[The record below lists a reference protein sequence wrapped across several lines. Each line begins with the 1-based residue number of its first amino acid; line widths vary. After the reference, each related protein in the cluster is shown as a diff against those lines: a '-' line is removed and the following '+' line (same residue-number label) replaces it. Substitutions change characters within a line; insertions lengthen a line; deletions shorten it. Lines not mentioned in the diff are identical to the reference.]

1 MSAPFRYDRRFP
13 LDIAPA
19 DLWALLQCTDQYVEW
34 WSWLQTLDGGGLHV
48 GDVAAC
54 VVRAPLPYSLEFT
67 VRVEEVVPEASV
79 ATHVD
84 GDLHGPARLDIIPAG
99 SGCEARLSWE
109 LQLRDRVLRPLSS
122 VARPAMRW
130 AHDRVVD
137 VGLAEFRRRAIDG
150 HGRA

>member
-1 MSAPFRYDRRFP
+1 VSTPFRYDRRFP
-13 LDIAPA
+13 LDISPA
-19 DLWALLQCTDQYVEW
+19 DLWARLQRTDQYVEW

-48 GDVAAC
+48 GDVASC

-67 VRVEEVVPEASV
+67 VRVEEVVPEALV
-79 ATHVD
+79 ATHVG
-84 GDLHGPARLDIIPAG
+84 GDLEGPARLDITPAG

-109 LQLRDRVLRPLSS
+109 LQLRDRVLGPLSS

-137 VGLAEFRRRAIDG
+137 VGLHEFRRRAIDG
-150 HGRA
+150 HRSP

>member
-1 MSAPFRYDRRFP
+1 MSAPFRYDRHFP

-19 DLWALLQCTDQYVEW
+19 DLWALLQRTDQYVAW

-67 VRVEEVVPEASV
+67 VCVEEVVPEASV
-79 ATHVD
+79 ATRVD
-84 GDLHGPARLDIIPAG
+84 GDLHGPARLEIMPTG
-99 SGCEARLSWE
+99 SGCTARLSWE
-109 LQLRDRVLRPLSS
+109 LELRDRVLSPLSR
-122 VARPAMRW
+122 VTRPAMRW

-150 HGRA
+150 HGSP